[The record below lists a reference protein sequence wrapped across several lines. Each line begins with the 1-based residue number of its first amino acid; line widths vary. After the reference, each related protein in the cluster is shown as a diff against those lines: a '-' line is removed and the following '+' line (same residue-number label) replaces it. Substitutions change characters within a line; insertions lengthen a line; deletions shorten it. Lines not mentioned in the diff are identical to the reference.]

1 MPGLLAQTVT
11 VMRRNLQRAAGQV
24 QRCRYRDCCSHR
36 IPAGLERSDFG
47 RRAAIDGDRQAL
59 ESSGTYRDIG
69 EHAAVARKRGEHED
83 RAATQ
88 HLANEPAP
96 QNRASLADADTSRLS
111 LQRQVARRTA

>member
-1 MPGLLAQTVT
+1 MPLSRLLQPPYTG
-11 VMRRNLQRAAGQV
+11 RSRAFGV
-24 QRCRYRDCCSHR
+24 
-36 IPAGLERSDFG
+36 EFG
-47 RRAAIDGDRQAL
+47 RRAAAIDGDRQAL
-59 ESSGTYRDIG
+59 DSSGTYRDIG